1 MGCEQVTLFCLYD
14 NRILFGYFII
24 FFLKYIF
31 CLVIC
36 QRETILGLPSKNVLV
51 MDEFFH
57 LEIKVLYII
66 QKVVEICQCENK
78 ECKDIHGR
86 GFEYIN

>member
-1 MGCEQVTLFCLYD
+1 MD
-14 NRILFGYFII
+14 
-24 FFLKYIF
+24 K
-31 CLVIC
+31 
-36 QRETILGLPSKNVLV
+36 LPSKNVLV

-57 LEIKVLYII
+57 LEIKVLYNII
-66 QKVVEICQCENK
+66 QKVVEILCQCENK

>member
-1 MGCEQVTLFCLYD
+1 
-14 NRILFGYFII
+14 
-24 FFLKYIF
+24 
-31 CLVIC
+31 
-36 QRETILGLPSKNVLV
+36 

-57 LEIKVLYII
+57 LEIKVLYNK
-66 QKVVEICQCENK
+66 KVVEICQCENK